1 MQPVDTV
8 HGLVLSGGRSRRM
21 GQDKALLQRDGDTQ
35 LARAVGVLQGE
46 LAEVFVSVRADQAG
60 ESQRARFPQ
69 IVDRYEGLGP
79 VAGILSALESDPD
92 AAWLIVAC
100 DLPNLDTA
108 TVRYLLDNRSVSNP
122 VTAFRSSSDG
132 LPEPLCAV
140 YEPESLAIIRAFV
153 AEGLHCPRKMLMRS
167 DTHLLEQPNPRA
179 LDNVNTPEDLQR
191 AAGGRAS

>member
-46 LAEVFVSVRADQAG
+46 LAKVFVSVRADQAD
-60 ESQRARFPQ
+60 ETQRARFPQ

-108 TVRYLLDNRSVSNP
+108 TVRYLLDNRSGSKP

-153 AEGLHCPRKMLMRS
+153 AEGLHCPRKMLIRS
-167 DTHLLEQPNPRA
+167 DAHLLEQPNPRA